1 MAKFLP
7 GNPGG
12 PGRPRGVKNKLVSE
26 FINALVEDFQQHG
39 RDAIR
44 IARIEDPVRYVAILA
59 GLMPKNLEIEHTR
72 LGELSDEELDALLE
86 YARERRAKLIEQS
99 PERITNANGRH
110 EPATV
115 RRP

>member
-1 MAKFLP
+1 
-7 GNPGG
+7 
-12 PGRPRGVKNKLVSE
+12 VKNKLVSE
-26 FINALVEDFQQHG
+26 FINALVEDFQQYG

-86 YARERRAKLIEQS
+86 YARERRAKLIEQK
-99 PERITNANGRH
+99 PEMITNANGKLKSV
-110 EPATV
+110 TS
-115 RRP
+115 